1 MTEIEELKQQLQ
13 KQEKLASLGMLSAG
27 IAHEIQNPL
36 NFVINFSKM
45 SDRLLGDLEDI
56 ITPLGGTGGAASLL
70 PESDREDLTDIVDSL
85 KENMEQIKENG
96 ERAVSII
103 QSILL
108 ISRGKENE
116 RMPADVCNIVKE
128 YVRLSYHAMRA
139 NHQGFNVTL
148 HEQYQEGMPPVMV
161 IPQDLSRA
169 VLNVMNNACY
179 AVWQKSQKASPDPSK
194 GEEKVPPSPDP
205 SKGEE
210 YVPEISISVALK
222 PETSNLKPETS
233 NLKPQTSNL
242 KPEETSLVI
251 SITDNGEGMTEEV
264 KQRLFENFFT
274 TKPIGQ
280 GTGLG
285 MSITRDIIENKH
297 GGKVDFTST
306 LGVGTTFTFTIPVG
320 K

>member
-1 MTEIEELKQQLQ
+1 
-13 KQEKLASLGMLSAG
+13 MLSAG

-45 SDRLLGDLEDI
+45 SDRLLSDLTAIVEDH
-56 ITPLGGTGGAASLL
+56 ANLL
-70 PESDREDLTDIVDSL
+70 PEADREDLTDIMYSL

-116 RMPADVCNIVKE
+116 RMPADVCHIVRE

-148 HEQYQEGMPPVMV
+148 HEQYQESMPPVTI

-179 AVWQKSQKASPDPSK
+179 AVWQKSQAATD
-194 GEEKVPPSPDP
+194 G
-205 SKGEE
+205 
-210 YVPEISISVALK
+210 YTPEISISVTI
-222 PETSNLKPETS
+222 EGDN
-233 NLKPQTSNL
+233 
-242 KPEETSLVI
+242 LVI
-251 SITDNGEGMTEEV
+251 SIADNGEGMTDEV

-297 GGKVDFTST
+297 GGKVTFSSS
-306 LGVGTTFTFTIPVG
+306 LGVGTTFTFTIPVM

>member
-1 MTEIEELKQQLQ
+1 MTEIQQLKQQLQ

-45 SDRLLGDLEDI
+45 SDQLLNDLTAI
-56 ITPLGGTGGAASLL
+56 IDDNAKLL
-70 PESDREDLTDIVDSL
+70 PEADREDLNDIVDGL

-116 RMPADVCNIVKE
+116 RMPADVCHIVKE

-139 NHQGFNVTL
+139 NYQGFNVTL
-148 HEQYQEGMPPVMV
+148 HETYQEGMPPVMV

-179 AVWQKSQKASPDPSK
+179 AVWRKSQTTTD
-194 GEEKVPPSPDP
+194 D
-205 SKGEE
+205 
-210 YVPEISISVALK
+210 YTPEISINVVT
-222 PETSNLKPETS
+222 EN
-233 NLKPQTSNL
+233 NN
-242 KPEETSLVI
+242 LVI
-251 SITDNGEGMTEEV
+251 SITDNGEGMDDEV

-297 GGKVDFTST
+297 GGKMTFTST
-306 LGVGTTFTFTIPVG
+306 LGEGTTFTFTIPLG